1 MKRCPQCQ
9 FIYLNSDEQCDFDQ
23 TLLVSIDDETVE
35 AAIRTNSSKVSSPET
50 VPSVTLKSPA
60 KKLIPILVA
69 ALLLLILGLGLLGV
83 YLIIKTRS
91 SSNGA
96 VNQITAVTLP
106 SGEKPQAVP
115 NVRTPIVEST
125 PEPTPKVAATPTRNT
140 NSRAA
145 VSIGPVSTSGVS
157 NHGKTSGKPIILLTT
172 GGRIEADQVW
182 RAKEGIW
189 YRRDGIVT
197 LLKRERVRAIVGQ

>member
-9 FIYLNSDEQCDFDQ
+9 FIYLNSDERCDFDQ

-83 YLIIKTRS
+83 YLIIKMRS

-106 SGEKPQAVP
+106 SGEKPQAAP
-115 NVRTPIVEST
+115 TVRPPIVEST
-125 PEPTPKVAATPTRNT
+125 PEPTPKVVATPTRNT

-157 NHGKTSGKPIILLTT
+157 KTSGKPIILLTT
-172 GGRIEADQVW
+172 GGSIEADQVW

>member
-9 FIYLNSDEQCDFDQ
+9 FIYLNSDERCDFDQ

-50 VPSVTLKSPA
+50 VPPVTLKPPA

-69 ALLLLILGLGLLGV
+69 ALLFILSLGLLGV
-83 YLIIKTRS
+83 YLIIKMRS

-106 SGEKPQAVP
+106 SGEKPQAAP
-115 NVRTPIVEST
+115 TVRPPIVEST
-125 PEPTPKVAATPTRNT
+125 PEPTPKVAATTTRNT

-145 VSIGPVSTSGVS
+145 MSNGPVSTSGVS
-157 NHGKTSGKPIILLTT
+157 NNGKTSGKPIILLTT

-197 LLKRERVRAIVGQ
+197 LLKRERVRTIVGQ